1 MSNKIN
7 GLENRPVQVS
17 PGSAARPVSD
27 REGAPRT
34 DVPGPARHI
43 HITDTARTLA
53 SLEES
58 MKKMPAVDEKKV
70 TLVRDSLRD
79 GNYKIDPQ
87 RVADKLLRMEQ
98 ELSGGKRNSQ

>member
-1 MSNKIN
+1 MVSNKIN

-17 PGSAARPVSD
+17 SGSVARPVSG
-27 REGAPRT
+27 REASQTHAPT
-34 DVPGPARHI
+34 PVEDI

-58 MKKMPAVDEKKV
+58 VKKMPAVDEKKV

-87 RVADKLLRMEQ
+87 KVADKFLRMEQ
-98 ELSGGKRNSQ
+98 ELAGGKRQQ